1 MGIFLVFF
9 PIRQV
14 EGDPLHGDA
23 AHVALWQSACSWS
36 LLQSYSLADYLPGA
50 CFCFVV
56 GSIVKSYSLAE
67 TISQALVNVCSL
79 PFNNNY
85 MT

>member
-23 AHVALWQSACSWS
+23 AHMALWQSACSWS
-36 LLQSYSLADYLPGA
+36 LLQSYSLADYLPGV
-50 CFCFVV
+50 VV
-56 GSIVKSYSLAE
+56 GRIVQPYILADH
-67 TISQALVNVCSL
+67 L
-79 PFNNNY
+79 PGHC
-85 MT
+85 

>member
-23 AHVALWQSACSWS
+23 ADMALWPRACCWS
-36 LLQSYSLADYLPGA
+36 LLQSYSLADYLPGV
-50 CFCFVV
+50 CFSFVV
-56 GSIVKSYSLAE
+56 RRIIQPYLLADH
-67 TISQALVNVCSL
+67 L
-79 PFNNNY
+79 PGHC
-85 MT
+85 